1 MYYQG
6 MNLHIAR
13 SALRHGITKQDM
25 LHALRNAVRA
35 VPQDDGTVMFIGADD
50 SGRLLEVAVARAGSR
65 QVIVHAMRARRRYIG
80 D

>member
-1 MYYQG
+1 MSLY
-6 MNLHIAR
+6 IAC
-13 SALRHGITKQDM
+13 SALRHGITKRDM

-35 VPQDDGTVMFIGADD
+35 VPQDDGTVLFIGADD

-65 QVIVHAMRARRRYIG
+65 RVVIHAMSARRRYIG